1 MPIILPVTLLN
12 TQGQK
17 SAPCAAN
24 NATLLSMKIKRCCSM
39 NSVFHHLIQSSHP
52 LSCKERHRIL
62 TMCTCQTFEGRAA
75 LAKFVALAPK
85 DTAIEVYAEVPTYG
99 MPRWRLGDSQVAPVG
114 CVLLRG

>member
-1 MPIILPVTLLN
+1 
-12 TQGQK
+12 
-17 SAPCAAN
+17 
-24 NATLLSMKIKRCCSM
+24 M

-85 DTAIEVYAEVPTYG
+85 DTAIEVYAEVPTYW